1 MEVLEKL
8 LLDVLYI
15 IEHVSVCHVI
25 LKKQWNMEGKKEKLW
40 SLLGFA
46 FAYYVLW
53 FTGSESRIFWTVV
66 VFLIFRY
73 LFGMPFSQTIAV
85 FIVSKLFT
93 AMLEAA
99 VNIRP
104 AIPLDQTDV
113 MQITIVVIVVVWLYH
128 FIIGRK
134 IDDEIFQLPLPLWAV
149 MAGILFILVLSFVLL
164 KFIMTKIV
172 DQEQILVMGNVLVF
186 MAGMAVCGL
195 MIAMAYFFH
204 RTARYKSQKEIAE
217 NYNEQQKEYFTRLLE
232 KEQATRQ
239 FRHDIIGHLVAVE
252 KLCADENAR
261 KAGEYVSTLLADV
274 SAISKAQ
281 YDVGNEIVN
290 VIINYYFA
298 PVMDCCEVYVNGTMG
313 GELGIQSSDL
323 SVLVSNM
330 AKNAVEAVM
339 QMPEEERKIRFKVS
353 QGRDYLHM
361 HMENTCTGNLL
372 YDKKGRLKT
381 TKDDTQNHGYGMKSI
396 AGIAEKYEG
405 SHEVKADDGE
415 FAVDVFLKV

>member
-1 MEVLEKL
+1 MEVLGKL
-8 LLDVLYI
+8 LSDILYI
-15 IEHVSVCHVI
+15 IELVSVCHVV
-25 LKKQWNMEGKKEKLW
+25 LKQPWGISGKKERLW
-40 SLLGFA
+40 SLLGVVLT
-46 FAYYVLW
+46 YYFLW
-53 FTGSESRIFWTVV
+53 FTGSESRILWTVV

-73 LFGMPFSQTIAV
+73 LFGMPFFQTVAV

-99 VNIRP
+99 VNIQP
-104 AIPLDQTDV
+104 TIPLGQTDV
-113 MQITIVVIVVVWLYH
+113 IQITIVVIVVVWLYH

-149 MAGILFILVLSFVLL
+149 TAGILFILVLSFVLL
-164 KFIMTKIV
+164 KIIMNEIV
-172 DQEQILVMGNVLVF
+172 DQKQILVMGNVLFF

-195 MIAMAYFFH
+195 MIAMEYFFH

-217 NYNEQQKEYFTRLLE
+217 NYNEQQKEYFSRLLE

-252 KLCADENAR
+252 KLCADGNSK

-298 PVMDCCEVYVNGTMG
+298 PVTDCCEIHVNGIMG
-313 GELGIQSSDL
+313 EELGIQSSDL
-323 SVLVSNM
+323 SVLVSNL

-339 QMPEEERKIRFKVS
+339 QLPEGERKIRFKVS

-361 HMENTCTGNLL
+361 HMENTCTGNFL

-381 TKDDTQNHGYGMKSI
+381 TKDDAKNHGYGMRGIEGI
-396 AGIAEKYEG
+396 AGKYEG
-405 SHEVKADDGE
+405 KHEVKADDGE